1 MNNKKSYKTRTLAYL
16 VVCMAATLVACKDN
30 YTAKDRCDGYDV
42 PERTE
47 LSKTDYNTVS
57 QVWTYYCNYETAKAH
72 RNDTVLICGYVQTL
86 GNNCYDYDSAY
97 RHAEWGH
104 LRLVMADTPT
114 HDKYDIKIIEL
125 EGDTASMSWLQNYT
139 FGQKMYFK
147 VFCNA
152 DDPMDDRGCIWTVG
166 ADLISVD
173 ERSWR

>member
-30 YTAKDRCDGYDV
+30 YTAKDKCDGYV

-47 LSKTDYNTVS
+47 LSKMDYNTVS
-57 QVWTYYCNYETAKAH
+57 QVWAYYCHYETANAH
-72 RNDTVLICGYVQTL
+72 MNDTVLICGYVQTL

-97 RHAEWGH
+97 RHAEWGF
-104 LRLVMADTPT
+104 LNVVMADTPT
-114 HDKYDIKIIEL
+114 YDKYDIKKIEL
-125 EGDTASMSWLQNYT
+125 VGDTASMSWLQNYT

-147 VFCNA
+147 VFCGA
-152 DDPMDDRGCIWTVG
+152 SSPMDDRGCQWTVK
-166 ADLISVD
+166 ASLISVD